1 VTNSKLIQL
10 LKTFTTGEFK
20 SLGKFVSSSYFCK
33 DKAVIMLY
41 DSLKKYYPR
50 FNNKNLTKELI
61 FNEIYP
67 GRKYNDSHVKYLMS
81 GMFTLGKKFLVYSN
95 YGNDTFSFQYSVLNE
110 FNKRNLYKFFE
121 SDFKLLND
129 ELASKKQAN
138 AEYYNRMFSLKKMQI
153 EQQVN
158 TDRQKQTGQHIIE
171 EGKLNVFTFITRFF
185 TQYFEMLVN
194 KNDSDVDYTHSVIDE
209 FYKNLDLENFMRY
222 LEKTKNEEYPVIAL
236 YYNLMMAYKNYD
248 DDAYYYNFRRLL
260 KENLHLLDP
269 KQQFDMYTALASSCI
284 LKGKRGK
291 KGFTQ
296 ELFNIQKE
304 MLLLDLYTLKGQKY
318 FEVVHF
324 RNILLTASNLKQYEW
339 IKKFVKENKEKLNSE
354 HRDDVVNFCYG
365 YLNFRLKNFG
375 KSLEFLQ
382 NVRFDQ
388 FDLDIK
394 HLIIKIHYE
403 LDYIDLFT
411 NLMDSYKHFL
421 NNNKTVS
428 DYNKLR
434 HSNFLTL
441 LNKIY
446 KLKLK
451 GIKNKDEIK
460 FLKDEI
466 TKTEP
471 VNSQQWLVEKANEI

>member
-1 VTNSKLIQL
+1 
-10 LKTFTTGEFK
+10 
-20 SLGKFVSSSYFCK
+20 
-33 DKAVIMLY
+33 
-41 DSLKKYYPR
+41 
-50 FNNKNLTKELI
+50 
-61 FNEIYP
+61 
-67 GRKYNDSHVKYLMS
+67 
-81 GMFTLGKKFLVYSN
+81 
-95 YGNDTFSFQYSVLNE
+95 
-110 FNKRNLYKFFE
+110 
-121 SDFKLLND
+121 
-129 ELASKKQAN
+129 
-138 AEYYNRMFSLKKMQI
+138 
-153 EQQVN
+153 
-158 TDRQKQTGQHIIE
+158 
-171 EGKLNVFTFITRFF
+171 
-185 TQYFEMLVN
+185 
-194 KNDSDVDYTHSVIDE
+194 
-209 FYKNLDLENFMRY
+209 
-222 LEKTKNEEYPVIAL
+222 
-236 YYNLMMAYKNYD
+236 
-248 DDAYYYNFRRLL
+248 
-260 KENLHLLDP
+260 
-269 KQQFDMYTALASSCI
+269 
-284 LKGKRGK
+284 
-291 KGFTQ
+291 
-296 ELFNIQKE
+296 
-304 MLLLDLYTLKGQKY
+304 
-318 FEVVHF
+318 VVHF